1 MATKTS
7 RGVALIPLTITY
19 GVDRSD
25 VTIPQSIPFVELLP
39 GLVETVGA
47 FTDQPDK

>member
-25 VTIPQSIPFVELLP
+25 VTIPQLDPSR
-39 GLVETVGA
+39 GA
-47 FTDQPDK
+47 VAWNG